1 MLRGAKFERWLKLA
15 KCGCFGC
22 FTALLIAKG
31 EIYKMP
37 DHVMRVTATELRLVR
52 VTCRQCQLTTELALT
67 KLTRAIGARGECLHC
82 GTDLLNIEK
91 SNPLAELKQAIER
104 LEDAAA
110 RMQVDFVIPLEA
122 GR

>member
-1 MLRGAKFERWLKLA
+1 
-15 KCGCFGC
+15 
-22 FTALLIAKG
+22 
-31 EIYKMP
+31 MP
-37 DHVMRVTATELRLVR
+37 EHVMRVTATELRLVR
-52 VTCRQCQLTTELALT
+52 VTCRQCQMTTELALT
-67 KLTRAIGARGECLHC
+67 KLTRAIGANGECLHC

-91 SNPLAELKQAIER
+91 SNPLVELKQAVER